1 MLLGMAN
8 QPRTPLVAFRYGR
21 GDELRAR
28 AARQGVTVSD
38 LLRAAVDREL
48 DHPQMGV
55 DEPLDSGVI
64 HL

>member
-1 MLLGMAN
+1 MLWGMAN

-38 LLRAAVDREL
+38 LLREAADRLL
-48 DHPQMGV
+48 DSPQIGV
-55 DEPLDSGVI
+55 DEPLDVGVI